1 MRSCTARLLA
11 ARRRFFHTVTRPAVA
26 LARHGYS
33 SSLQKFSDELVVLQL
48 GIMFLFILAILG
60 TFFFRNQDMDNF
72 GTMFR
77 TSYTLFLALAFG
89 EWSVLSVIE
98 DGYINWGRLI
108 YLMLVVFFLVWI
120 TTNVIITILLDKF
133 VQVCVPVSLN
143 PKP

>member
-1 MRSCTARLLA
+1 
-11 ARRRFFHTVTRPAVA
+11 
-26 LARHGYS
+26 
-33 SSLQKFSDELVVLQL
+33 
-48 GIMFLFILAILG
+48 MFLLILAILG

-77 TSYTLFLALAFG
+77 ASYTLFLALAFG
-89 EWSVLSVIE
+89 EWDVLSVIE

-133 VQVCVPVSLN
+133 VQVCVPVPSYVKHVHLSFSTCAELARKAPILCRVYLDN
-143 PKP
+143 AKWTA